1 MKINEKKISENGIK
15 PKKLMEN
22 KSKIFVKLF
31 LIDKIKEIVLIGITY
46 W

>member
-1 MKINEKKISENGIK
+1 MGSNQRINGKQ
-15 PKKLMEN
+15 

>member
-1 MKINEKKISENGIK
+1 
-15 PKKLMEN
+15 MEN
-22 KSKIFVKLF
+22 KKSKIFVKLF